1 MNTKDDREDNIE
13 KAQIADLTVNEDRAA
28 GVKGGPRAGGGG
40 GGDVIVFDIIDSC
53 PQSIR
58 LS

>member
-28 GVKGGPRAGGGG
+28 EVKGGPRASGGG

-53 PQSIR
+53 P
-58 LS
+58 